1 MRTLLSCVSAA
12 ILAASSNLA
21 AAQNDGVEG
30 NAAPPVQEPS
40 ANTAPDDAASVDD
53 GNQGPGILVIGKR
66 IADDEVRDYITNLL
80 FPERVGFTKFYARQ
94 GEPLCPAVIG
104 LELASKEYV
113 IDRMRTVAKAA
124 GIDVDDDEDCDF
136 NLVLALVDDGAE
148 TIKRWRVKHNRR
160 AFGWI
165 PPHARNTVM
174 WSGGPAY
181 AWHIVDRGGVNM
193 QSAAGVTTLVGGG
206 LETLG
211 TNNPRFTNTRMR
223 LGATEVIYTSF
234 VLVERDALEDVTAI
248 QLADY
253 ALMRGMMQ
261 IQPKKIADMEQET
274 ILTLFE
280 RDRAGQ
286 ESFPSLT
293 KVDLALL
300 VSLYSA
306 RGDVGAGRQRGDML
320 EPFQRVLAYGEA
332 GVDKDERNN

>member
-94 GEPLCPAVIG
+94 GEPLCPAVSG

-124 GIDVDDDEDCDF
+124 GIEVDDDEDCDF

-148 TIKRWRVKHNRR
+148 TIKRWRVKSQSSPLWMDSAPCAQHSYVERWARLRLAHRGSRR
-160 AFGWI
+160 CQ
-165 PPHARNTVM
+165 
-174 WSGGPAY
+174 Y
-181 AWHIVDRGGVNM
+181 AKRGGCHHACRRRIGN
-193 QSAAGVTTLVGGG
+193 AGHQQPEVHEHTHA
-206 LETLG
+206 LG
-211 TNNPRFTNTRMR
+211 RTRSHLHKFR
-223 LGATEVIYTSF
+223 SC
-234 VLVERDALEDVTAI
+234 
-248 QLADY
+248 
-253 ALMRGMMQ
+253 
-261 IQPKKIADMEQET
+261 
-274 ILTLFE
+274 
-280 RDRAGQ
+280 
-286 ESFPSLT
+286 
-293 KVDLALL
+293 
-300 VSLYSA
+300 
-306 RGDVGAGRQRGDML
+306 
-320 EPFQRVLAYGEA
+320 
-332 GVDKDERNN
+332 